1 MHIHAAL
8 HKLRSSLYSKQRELH
23 FSIRSYALKEGI
35 MVFCGHCGYQLHAG
49 DTACPRCGTPT
60 EPIAALEDS
69 EADSPTI
76 ASHTM
81 LNAPQGMPPQQ
92 PLILRSPDGSFGAV
106 DQQGGTNRADA
117 PGYLDIAPAYNP
129 NVRTP
134 YPGPAQ
140 GASYPGLTS
149 QGSVDTSMPGFY
161 GTTPATA
168 RTRGRV
174 RNIVLV
180 LILLVLLLAS
190 GAIAVYLFIIRP
202 STPPPPTPSQQAQ
215 VVLQQFYDNLNKRDY
230 QSAYNLLGQK
240 FQQGQSFSN
249 FAGGYTYT
257 QHDDITFDSI
267 TPLADGT
274 VKVAMTINATEDA
287 ASGTGVQH
295 SVYKGSYIVGQVNGM
310 WKILS
315 GNLNKVA

>member
-1 MHIHAAL
+1 
-8 HKLRSSLYSKQRELH
+8 
-23 FSIRSYALKEGI
+23 
-35 MVFCGHCGYQLHAG
+35 
-49 DTACPRCGTPT
+49 
-60 EPIAALEDS
+60 
-69 EADSPTI
+69 
-76 ASHTM
+76 
-81 LNAPQGMPPQQ
+81 
-92 PLILRSPDGSFGAV
+92 
-106 DQQGGTNRADA
+106 
-117 PGYLDIAPAYNP
+117 
-129 NVRTP
+129 
-134 YPGPAQ
+134 
-140 GASYPGLTS
+140 
-149 QGSVDTSMPGFY
+149 MPGFY

-249 FAGGYTYT
+249 FAGGYAHT
-257 QHDDITFDSI
+257 QHDAITFESI
-267 TPLADGT
+267 IPLTDGT
-274 VKVAMTINATEDA
+274 VRVAMTINATEDA

-295 SVYKGSYIVGQVNGM
+295 SVYKGSYIVGQENGT

>member
-1 MHIHAAL
+1 
-8 HKLRSSLYSKQRELH
+8 
-23 FSIRSYALKEGI
+23 

-60 EPIAALEDS
+60 EPIVALDES

-81 LNAPQGMPPQQ
+81 LNAPQAMPPQQ

-106 DQQGGTNRADA
+106 DQQGGTNRAGA

-180 LILLVLLLAS
+180 LILFVLLLAS

-249 FAGGYTYT
+249 FAGGYAHT
-257 QHDDITFDSI
+257 QHDAITFDSI
-267 TPLADGT
+267 TPLTDGT
-274 VKVAMTINATEDA
+274 VRVAMTINATEDA

-295 SVYKGSYIVGQVNGM
+295 SVYKGSYIVGKENGT

>member
-8 HKLRSSLYSKQRELH
+8 HKLQSSLYSKQRELH
-23 FSIRSYALKEGI
+23 FSIFSCALKEGI

-49 DTACPRCGTPT
+49 NTACPRCGTPT
-60 EPIAALEDS
+60 EPIAALDDS

-81 LNAPQGMPPQQ
+81 LNAPQAMPPQQ

-106 DQQGGTNRADA
+106 DQQGGTNRAGA
-117 PGYLDIAPAYNP
+117 PGYADIAPAYNP

-161 GTTPATA
+161 GTTPATT
-168 RTRGRV
+168 RTRG

-202 STPPPPTPSQQAQ
+202 STPPPPPTSSQQAQ
-215 VVLQQFYDNLNKRDY
+215 AVLQQFYENLNKRDY

-249 FAGGYTYT
+249 FAGGYAHT
-257 QHDDITFDSI
+257 QHDDFTFDSI

-274 VKVAMTINATEDA
+274 VKVVMTINATEDA
-287 ASGTGVQH
+287 ASGAGVQH
-295 SVYKGSYIVGQVNGM
+295 SVYKGSYVVGQENGM